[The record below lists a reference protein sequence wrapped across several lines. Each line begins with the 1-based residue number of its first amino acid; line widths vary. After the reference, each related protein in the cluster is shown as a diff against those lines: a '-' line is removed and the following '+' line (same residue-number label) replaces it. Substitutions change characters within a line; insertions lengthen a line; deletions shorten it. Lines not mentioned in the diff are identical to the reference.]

1 MSQVRVLSQPQ
12 QQMIEPMKLLSI
24 INRSIGVL
32 CAVLSSFC
40 LGYAIASGMNHVFF
54 TAALFAVLA
63 YCCFAGNKADRKY
76 EQEKQRRA
84 SHE

>member
-1 MSQVRVLSQPQ
+1 
-12 QQMIEPMKLLSI
+12 MKLLSI
-24 INRSIGVL
+24 INKIFGVM
-32 CAVLSSFC
+32 CAVIASFC
-40 LGYAIASGMNHVFF
+40 VGFAIASGMNHVFF

-63 YCCFAGNKADRKY
+63 YCCFAGDKADRKY